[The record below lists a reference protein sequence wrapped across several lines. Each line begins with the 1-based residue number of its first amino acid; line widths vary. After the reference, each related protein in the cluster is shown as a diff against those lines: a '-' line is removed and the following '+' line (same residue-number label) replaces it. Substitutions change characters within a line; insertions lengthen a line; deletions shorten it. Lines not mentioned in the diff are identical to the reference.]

1 MALSF
6 FAFPLNL
13 FLALLW
19 AGGIFMAWRHCGKS
33 SFVRFMLSRKAT
45 VIAITLLI
53 IFSLIIGITGHREW
67 TMTWLFA
74 AVLLY
79 FQTVLLFVI
88 LRGWKVRDGSGFR
101 PGGVRW
107 RFLMNHAGL
116 LLAVSSAFWG
126 APDSSVLRVSATLDT
141 PVREAYRMDGTSE
154 WLSYSIE
161 LKDFKVETYEN
172 GVPSMFE
179 ASLLV
184 DDEPVI
190 LKVNKPHSVRFGED
204 IYLAGY
210 DSAAEDS
217 GYCIVQIVREPWKY
231 TALIGILLMMSGAL
245 LMFVRGPERRKTNVR

>member
-1 MALSF
+1 
-6 FAFPLNL
+6 
-13 FLALLW
+13 
-19 AGGIFMAWRHCGKS
+19 
-33 SFVRFMLSRKAT
+33 
-45 VIAITLLI
+45 
-53 IFSLIIGITGHREW
+53 
-67 TMTWLFA
+67 
-74 AVLLY
+74 
-79 FQTVLLFVI
+79 
-88 LRGWKVRDGSGFR
+88 
-101 PGGVRW
+101 
-107 RFLMNHAGL
+107 
-116 LLAVSSAFWG
+116 
-126 APDSSVLRVSATLDT
+126 
-141 PVREAYRMDGTSE
+141 MDGTSE
-154 WLSYSIE
+154 WLSYSIQ

-204 IYLAGY
+204 IFLSGY

>member
-13 FLALLW
+13 FLAVLW

-126 APDSSVLRVSATLDT
+126 APDSSVLRVSAIQ
-141 PVREAYRMDGTSE
+141 DGRNVGMAF
-154 WLSYSIE
+154 LFDSI
-161 LKDFKVETYEN
+161 KGF
-172 GVPSMFE
+172 
-179 ASLLV
+179 
-184 DDEPVI
+184 
-190 LKVNKPHSVRFGED
+190 
-204 IYLAGY
+204 
-210 DSAAEDS
+210 
-217 GYCIVQIVREPWKY
+217 
-231 TALIGILLMMSGAL
+231 
-245 LMFVRGPERRKTNVR
+245 